1 MKAGTQFEKLAERI
15 FAKLVNNPDYEK
27 VEHNVNLEGKDGPR
41 QIDVL
46 ITSQAAGMEIKT
58 IIECKD
64 YKGKVSVGVIDA
76 LHSVMQDV
84 NANKAVAVSS
94 NGFSSTAISKAKRLG
109 ISLYTAHEALSEK
122 WKVDIEIPIL
132 VTEISSID
140 ANPSFEAYFDEGT
153 SIHNNSV
160 FHVNDTNI
168 LDEFANYLKSLSPEE
183 IAGLKKEGNTLCPE
197 NIKPPFF
204 IRDSFGGKLDVNN
217 FKITFGINKKYYF
230 GYLNEQ
236 EDVLA
241 LKDIMENGIRILFKA
256 DFLIDYEKNL
266 KKIKKSDIPD
276 VGQVRMECLTNPK
289 FEEFQVGPVHINKI
303 G

>member
-204 IRDSFGGKLDVNN
+204 LLTLSIAIALSKIDSPSVFDGLFASPNNGSLLPLLMLSSCLLSIFLDAGLM
-217 FKITFGINKKYYF
+217 FSITAT
-230 GYLNEQ
+230 
-236 EDVLA
+236 VPSA
-241 LKDIMENGIRILFKA
+241 
-256 DFLIDYEKNL
+256 
-266 KKIKKSDIPD
+266 
-276 VGQVRMECLTNPK
+276 T
-289 FEEFQVGPVHINKI
+289 
-303 G
+303 